1 MPLQSLV
8 LTADQYLLRQLR
20 SVLRDLGIG
29 VEICHRAE
37 QASACLRRR
46 HFDVGILDCD
56 TSGAGHV
63 IGQLRTAAS
72 SRSAPLFLVGP
83 ADCSV
88 ETPFGTQADHLLS
101 RPLSLEQAWRAL
113 RSARPQMESTMFRY
127 FRVGLEAEAVLL
139 RSDGRTE
146 HALTRNVAAG
156 GVGLLHVPLPLQRGE
171 TLALRLELPR
181 CREVIEAQAEV
192 VWSNAKGDAG
202 LRFIGLAAQCR
213 SLLEAWIGRELEER
227 EFAFV
232 FNGTRRVLRPVLIPA
247 TEPAP

>member
-37 QASACLRRR
+37 QASQCLRRQ
-46 HFDVGILDCD
+46 HFDVGILDYDAC
-56 TSGAGHV
+56 GAGDV

-72 SRSAPLFLVGP
+72 SRGAPLFLIGP

-88 ETPFGTQADHLLS
+88 ETPFGAQADHLLP
-101 RPLSLEQAWRAL
+101 RPVSLEQAWRAL
-113 RSARPQMESTMFRY
+113 RGARPQMESTMFRY
-127 FRVGLEAEAVLL
+127 FRAGVEAEAVLL

-146 HALTRNVAAG
+146 HVLTRNLAAG
-156 GVGLLHVPLPLQRGE
+156 GVGLHIPFPLQHGE
-171 TLALRLELPR
+171 ALVLRLELPQR
-181 CREVIEAQAEV
+181 REVIEAQAEV
-192 VWSNAKGDAG
+192 VWSNAKGDTG
-202 LRFIGLAAQCR
+202 LRFIGWAAECR
-213 SLLEAWIGRELEER
+213 SRLEAWIGRELEER

-232 FNGTRRVLRPVLIPA
+232 FNGTRRLLKPVLIPA

>member
-56 TSGAGHV
+56 ASGAGDV

-72 SRSAPLFLVGP
+72 SRSAPLFLIGP
-83 ADCSV
+83 TDCSV
-88 ETPFGTQADHLLS
+88 ETPFGVEADHLLS

-113 RSARPQMESTMFRY
+113 RGARPQMESTMFRY
-127 FRVGLEAEAVLL
+127 FRVGVEAEAVLL

-146 HALTRNVAAG
+146 HVLTRNVAAG
-156 GVGLLHVPLPLQRGE
+156 GVGLRVPFPLQRGE
-171 TLALRLELPR
+171 TLVLRLELPQ

-192 VWSNAKGDAG
+192 AWSNAKGDAG
-202 LRFIGLAAQCR
+202 LRFIGLAAECR
-213 SLLEAWIGRELEER
+213 SLLEDWIGKELEER

-232 FNGTRRVLRPVLIPA
+232 FNGRRRVLRPVLIPA